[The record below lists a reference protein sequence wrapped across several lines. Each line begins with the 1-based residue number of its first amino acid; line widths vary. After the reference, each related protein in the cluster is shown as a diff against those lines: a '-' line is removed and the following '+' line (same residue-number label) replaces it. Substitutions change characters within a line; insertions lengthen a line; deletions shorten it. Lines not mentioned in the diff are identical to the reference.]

1 MRIPLTALLAGA
13 LASVLLAGT
22 AHAATSSSS
31 APAFKAA
38 LAKNPIYKTGKLG
51 YDTCDEQDVQSAD
64 VDEVRVYLEGVLD
77 CLDAAWKPVVERAG
91 FTFSKPTLRLI
102 TKPGAPTGC
111 GDKFPAAAQAVY
123 CSKNKRITYLVN
135 SAVVQE
141 PNDLMLMAVL
151 AHEYGHHIQR
161 LTGMFGAL
169 TPYKRKNIA
178 RVLDES
184 RRLELQ
190 AECLA
195 GTFIGSVWHS
205 LGRKETDF
213 TYIAGSGGSGSVLS
227 LLGIK
232 GEDQA
237 QQTHGSAKNIGA
249 WLKRGYDTESAGGCN
264 TFKAPKS
271 QVS

>member
-1 MRIPLTALLAGA
+1 MRIPRTALLAGA

-22 AHAATSSSS
+22 AHAAASSS

-51 YDTCDEQDVQSAD
+51 YKTCDEPDVQSAD
-64 VDEVRVYLEGVLD
+64 LDEVRVYLEGVLD
-77 CLDAAWKPVVERAG
+77 CLDAAWKPVVQRAG
-91 FTFSKPTLRLI
+91 FTFGKPTLRL
-102 TKPGAPTGC
+102 TGKAGVPTGC
-111 GDKFPAAAQAVY
+111 GKFPAGAQAVY
-123 CSKNKRITYLVN
+123 CPTNRRITFLVEPGT
-135 SAVVQE
+135 VEE
-141 PNDLMLMAVL
+141 PNDLWLMVVL
-151 AHEYGHHIQR
+151 AHEYGHHVQR
-161 LTGMFGAL
+161 LTGMLGAM
-169 TPYKRKNIA
+169 TRYNGKNAA

-184 RRLELQ
+184 RRIELQ
-190 AECLA
+190 AECLS
-195 GTFIGSVWHS
+195 GTFVGSVWHS

-213 TYIAGSGGSGSVLS
+213 TFIARRGGSGSVLS

-232 GEDQA
+232 GKDQA

-249 WLKRGYDTESAGGCN
+249 WLTRGYDTESAGGCN